1 MKCIYC
7 NREKDLTSSDIIPYA
22 ITGTKLAKRFVCKKH
37 NAFTNEHFESEF
49 IENLAFVRNRLG
61 LSTRNKGAI
70 RYHGDITIDG
80 ETIFDIPISERKI
93 LHLSKKV
100 IEGKDSEGKKVKIGD
115 IDKLKK
121 IIESKKNG
129 EVKSFKNRDATVHAT
144 INSEHLLGTAAIH
157 SIAKIAYEWHCYHHD
172 VEESQPKYKEIVD
185 YILCNSND
193 DTTVEL
199 ITDSSFYS
207 ALDLASSPGTNSIYE
222 FSEDGYLYVV
232 FSLWNTISYIVR
244 IKKHESTIACCS
256 NLYLYNID
264 GTRENKPFLVC
275 DKSSG
280 KIKCSNISP
289 SSITRA
295 VWDVFSARFEKLL
308 RTFLLSIYILNKIIA
323 TLKNNIA
330 KYEKGEI
337 SFDELL
343 SFGEEDTVVTIY
355 ILLEL
360 YRNKTK
366 YNFSMSFNDN
376 LTAILKPYQGSL
388 SMAKEDKAKVI
399 NWTENLEQSGNFI
412 PPLKDAIS
420 FFEEIYNTEAR
431 KVHN

>member
-7 NREKDLTSSDIIPYA
+7 NSENDLTSSDIISYA
-22 ITGTKLAKRFVCKKH
+22 ITGAKLAKGFVCKKH
-37 NAFTNEHFESEF
+37 NAFTNDHFESEF

-70 RYHGDITIDG
+70 RYHGDVTIDG
-80 ETIFDIPISERKI
+80 ETIFDISISGRKI
-93 LHLSKKV
+93 LPLSKKV
-100 IEGKDSEGKKVKIGD
+100 IEGKDSEGKKVLIGD
-115 IDKLKK
+115 SDKLKK
-121 IIESKKNG
+121 IIESKKKG
-129 EVKSFKNRDATVHAT
+129 EFKSFKNRDVTVHAT

-157 SIAKIAYEWHCYHHD
+157 SIAKIAYEWHCYHHN
-172 VEESQPKYKEIVD
+172 VEEFQPKYKEIVD

-193 DTTVEL
+193 KTTVEL

-207 ALDLASSPGTNSIYE
+207 ALDLASLPGTNSLYE

-232 FSLWNTISYIVR
+232 FSLWNTISYKVR

-256 NLYLYNID
+256 NLNLYNID

-280 KIKCSNISP
+280 KIKCSTISP
-289 SSITRA
+289 SSITRE

-308 RTFLLSIYILNKIIA
+308 RTFLLSIHILNKIIT

-343 SFGEEDTVVTIY
+343 AFGEEDTVVTIY

-360 YRNKTK
+360 HRNKAK

-376 LTAILKPYQGSL
+376 LTAILKPHQGSL
-388 SMAKEDKAKVI
+388 SMTKEDKDKVI
-399 NWTENLEQSGNFI
+399 NWIENLEQLGNFI
-412 PPLKDAIS
+412 PPLKDAIA

-431 KVHN
+431 K